1 MCVRLNVTND
11 RTSRPPD
18 LFLFPW
24 QRNANHWRRKRVV
37 RVSGISN
44 YCVRMCTYTVR
55 VSESFS
61 AGVSLYIFGEKN
73 IKKIERCFPFFF
85 SFRKKYFKKL
95 LLEFFYKI
103 ICIGISHE
111 HTAASNTPIIFL
123 FLQYLDLCLFHYV
136 IRRVSS
142 QLKFDSLTE

>member
-1 MCVRLNVTND
+1 
-11 RTSRPPD
+11 
-18 LFLFPW
+18 
-24 QRNANHWRRKRVV
+24 
-37 RVSGISN
+37 
-44 YCVRMCTYTVR
+44 MCTYTVR

-123 FLQYLDLCLFHYV
+123 LLQYLDLCTFHYV

-142 QLKFDSLTE
+142 QLKLDSLTE